1 MLRLNPTVPTGAL
14 ALDKVDADAMIGLA
28 GHESRAASPS
38 FTRCFADHTAPAYVP
53 HYPARKD

>member
-1 MLRLNPTVPTGAL
+1 VLRLNPTVPTGAL
-14 ALDKVDADAMIGLA
+14 ALDKVDADALIGLA
-28 GHESRAASPS
+28 GHESRAASPA